1 MTVKTLDKPASSAII
16 RASIRFSVVSTWSG
30 MDDVDEGLRM
40 DVRISGDPMLMLRP
54 LWGGDGRASLD
65 VGLDA
70 AGDLARF
77 ELRTDLARG
86 LARVSLLVTVSG
98 SLS

>member
-1 MTVKTLDKPASSAII
+1 
-16 RASIRFSVVSTWSG
+16 
-30 MDDVDEGLRM
+30 
-40 DVRISGDPMLMLRP
+40 MLMLRW
-54 LWGGDGRASLD
+54 LWGGDGWAAFD

-77 ELRTDLARG
+77 VLRTDLARD
-86 LARVSLLVTVSG
+86 LAGFSPLATVSG

>member
-1 MTVKTLDKPASSAII
+1 MLTL
-16 RASIRFSVVSTWSG
+16 RW
-30 MDDVDEGLRM
+30 
-40 DVRISGDPMLMLRP
+40 
-54 LWGGDGRASLD
+54 LWGGDWWAALDGWAALD

-77 ELRTDLARG
+77 VLRTDLARD
-86 LARVSLLVTVSG
+86 LARFSPLVTVSG